1 MTAVLKLLRANPV
14 FQPLSE
20 AGQETFASLAR
31 SQEYM
36 KGEYLCHYGD
46 DWPYL
51 FLIAHGQIDA
61 IKESVEGR
69 SLLVASFHAHDIFWG
84 MAFFDDALLMPVSL
98 SAHKASHI
106 YLWNRDSCLP
116 FLLQH
121 GALAWELSRLMAEL
135 ADAAALEA
143 EFAAKSALVA
153 EALTNDVDWGI
164 FLNDLARMLPER
176 VWVESFNGSIAE
188 GSVGEIVGQVTFSGV
203 GFDYPDIAEWLRSL
217 GSEGFKGVT
226 GPWVSTASES
236 SIGDEAVVSFSSSA
250 ALTTGAV
257 TDRSQELIP
266 EVP

>member
-1 MTAVLKLLRANPV
+1 MRPINLLPPEVA
-14 FQPLSE
+14 E
-20 AGQETFASLAR
+20 ER
-31 SQEYM
+31 SRRRRV
-36 KGEYLCHYGD
+36 
-46 DWPYL
+46 W
-51 FLIAHGQIDA
+51 
-61 IKESVEGR
+61 
-69 SLLVASFHAHDIFWG
+69 LLVLAGIAYVLLLVVGVFFWQHQ
-84 MAFFDDALLMPVSL
+84 VS
-98 SAHKASHI
+98 AARAQVTQQEEA
-106 YLWNRDSCLP
+106 NRRIEGQL
-116 FLLQH
+116 
-121 GALAWELSRLMAEL
+121 AEL